1 MQQQNFVVV
10 HFSGNLPR
18 EKSSKK
24 VSSLGS
30 RLQIL
35 LVEGLN
41 LALDPC

>member
-10 HFSGNLPR
+10 HFSCGLPR

-24 VSSLGS
+24 VSSLDS

-35 LVEGLN
+35 LVGDLN
-41 LALDPC
+41 LALDLC